1 MYIVY
6 MYMVCI
12 ANNIFFGV
20 FVRDSAHEISL
31 IDSFKKELAPS
42 GRHVL
47 NIHELEAYNKVG

>member
-12 ANNIFFGV
+12 ANNIFFGF
-20 FVRDSAHEISL
+20 FVRDSVHEISL